1 MLKACQGTS
10 FGEALPFSQVKTH
23 HFNELGSETRLLV
36 SLKRSN
42 TGLASLLNHGPM
54 RESFFFLKKLD
65 FKMFCPIP
73 LRYDTSLAL
82 RLSQAPGQLLA
93 LVPLM
98 AFNNRA

>member
-10 FGEALPFSQVKTH
+10 FGEALPCPQVKAH
-23 HFNELGSETRLLV
+23 HFNELGSEARLLV

-42 TGLASLLNHGPM
+42 PGLAGLQNHGPM
-54 RESFFFLKKLD
+54 HGSFFFLKKLD
-65 FKMFCPIP
+65 LKIFCPVP
-73 LRYDTSLAL
+73 LLYDTSLAL

-93 LVPLM
+93 LVPLV